1 MNNDIN
7 IITMVDRAMNI
18 IEYIYNSTDAI
29 GVSKIAKDLDLPKAT
44 VFRILNT
51 LEKWDLVKKINAD
64 NKYILGA
71 SNIKYGEKAKNEFDI
86 VTIATPY
93 MEKLSNDIGETI
105 NLGMKYQ
112 DDALILK
119 SIEGESSIL
128 VSKLIPI
135 TPLHCSSIGK
145 LFLSEFNDKELKK
158 YFSSNLSKRTI
169 NTITN
174 IKEFIDEEGNIIN
187 SSIAH
192 DNEEYE
198 YGLTC
203 IASPIKNKNGKA
215 IAGISIS
222 GPTTRLQYKN
232 LEYLEKKLKSTTETI
247 SNELNK
253 IK

>member
-1 MNNDIN
+1 MNKDTN

-18 IEYIYNSTDAI
+18 LDYIYNSTNAI
-29 GVSKIAKDLDLPKAT
+29 GVSKTSKDLDLPKAT

-51 LEKWDLVKKINAD
+51 LEKWDLVKKLNGD

-93 MEKLSNDIGETI
+93 MEKLSEKIGETI
-105 NLGMKYQ
+105 NLGIKYE

-145 LFLSEFNDKELKK
+145 LFLAEFNEKELKE
-158 YFSSNLSKRTI
+158 YFNSTLSKRTI
-169 NTITN
+169 NTIITL
-174 IKEFIDEEGNIIN
+174 KEFDNEKENIIN
-187 SSIAH
+187 NSIAH

-203 IASPIKNKNGKA
+203 IASPIKDKNDKT

-232 LEYLEKKLKSTTETI
+232 LDTLEKELKTTTKAISSELKSI
-247 SNELNK
+247 
-253 IK
+253 